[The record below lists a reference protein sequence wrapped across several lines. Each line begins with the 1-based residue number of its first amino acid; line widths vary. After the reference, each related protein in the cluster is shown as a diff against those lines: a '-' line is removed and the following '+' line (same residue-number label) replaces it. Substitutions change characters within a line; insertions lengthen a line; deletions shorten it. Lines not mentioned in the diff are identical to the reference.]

1 MSSYRLKD
9 GQETQVV
16 GLSFERFGWE
26 SELSMENSI
35 LVDKLFALVETGFL
49 DHKGQEIH
57 GLVIVIIIML
67 LLLLLP
73 LPLMLMLILDFFSFN
88 LCFSSLFF
96 FLFGFLES
104 MISGNSPCSW
114 WNNFSIRNGL
124 NFDDVLTFV
133 G

>member
-9 GQETQVV
+9 GLETQVV
-16 GLSFERFGWE
+16 GLRFERFGWE
-26 SELSMENSI
+26 CELSMENSI
-35 LVDKLFALVETGFL
+35 PVEKQFALVETGFL

-67 LLLLLP
+67 LLLLLLP

-88 LCFSSLFF
+88 LCFYFI

-104 MISGNSPCSW
+104 MISRDSPCSW
-114 WNNFSIRNGL
+114 WNDFFPYKKW
-124 NFDDVLTFV
+124 FDDVLTFV